1 MELHWN
7 LWHRLE
13 YRVSKDKVTR
23 HFLQDILMSAALIF
37 WEEKSF
43 LRIVSSLHIGILLD
57 PSTNLY
63 TEEKK
68 VYKTQWILN
77 YTNISSEKGIQTPMV
92 TMLYMMV
99 TKLYKNPYGNQ
110 PIQISIV
117 TNLYINPHFNQHK
130 SQW

>member
-1 MELHWN
+1 MHMLYNGREG
-7 LWHRLE
+7 
-13 YRVSKDKVTR
+13 SKIV
-23 HFLQDILMSAALIF
+23 
-37 WEEKSF
+37 EKSDVVCGSF
-43 LRIVSSLHIGILLD
+43 QAKMFCHAISCGQAWEITDIFVETD

-77 YTNISSEKGIQTPMV
+77 YTNISSEKGIQIPMV

>member
-1 MELHWN
+1 M
-7 LWHRLE
+7 
-13 YRVSKDKVTR
+13 
-23 HFLQDILMSAALIF
+23 
-37 WEEKSF
+37 
-43 LRIVSSLHIGILLD
+43 D

-77 YTNISSEKGIQTPMV
+77 YTNISSEKGIQIPMV

-110 PIQISIV
+110 PTLRCLISEHARLFIIGDFSILL
-117 TNLYINPHFNQHK
+117 TLIWPWSFIIFLRKFQAAR
-130 SQW
+130 